1 MTEWKTIVVIVDQDD
16 VDLVSGLVWDL
27 GVSGIEEQVLNDGR
41 VELRIG
47 TEASVA
53 QQALDALS
61 ERWLPSAEPVAA
73 DEGLDSWRDHAR
85 VWRAGANVVVP
96 AWLDVPDDVSD
107 DDVVLFIDPG
117 HAFGSASHETTRMC
131 LEVVDERIRPG
142 MSVADIG
149 CGSGVLAIAAARRGA
164 AHVVATDIS
173 PDAIIATIDNA
184 RRNEVGEVITVS
196 SAPPDELRRSSFDLV
211 FANIGAA
218 TLTAMADQ
226 LLALISPTGVAVLS
240 GILDSQTA
248 HVIDQFEK
256 AGATLT
262 ETRAEGE
269 WRTLLLSRSV
279 Q

>member
-16 VDLVSGLVWDL
+16 VDLVSGLVWDF

-107 DDVVLFIDPG
+107 NDVVLFIDPG

-164 AHVVATDIS
+164 AQVVATDIS

-240 GILDSQTA
+240 GILDSRTA

-269 WRTLLLSRSV
+269 WRTLLMSRSV